1 MISIILPA
9 WNEEKYI
16 EKSIKSIMR
25 QTYTNWQLIVVDDG
39 STDNTANIVENLVQ
53 NDKRITFLQP
63 GKIGKVAAY
72 NLASKYVHGSWVYFM
87 GADDELPIDAFEHFL
102 KKVSECNPNEKVAL
116 RGTMKVISESKK
128 YNGLV
133 LPRNE
138 KVMNFSGP
146 LTFMSKAMQKSI
158 LPIPEDYPNEDTW
171 WTLCIEY
178 FADYT
183 DVVNEITCHYRIHD
197 GNSISRGGT
206 FESFNEKYHKR
217 YVVRTDFLER
227 FKDKLTEE
235 QKAEILDELAYEG
248 FRYNGK
254 TLKLLLQQKIDFKNK
269 MRFVMLSN
277 SFLYKIKKKLD
288 RYMLGW

>member
-1 MISIILPA
+1 MVSIILPA

-16 EKSIKSIMR
+16 AKSIKSILR

-39 STDNTANIVENLVQ
+39 STDDIANIVQELIK

-72 NLASKYVHGSWVYFM
+72 NLASQYVTGDWVYFM
-87 GADDELPIDAFEHFL
+87 GVDDEIPIDAFEHFL
-102 KKVSECNPNEKVAL
+102 RKVSEYNSSEKVAL

-138 KVMNFSGP
+138 KVMNFSGL
-146 LTFMSKAMQKSI
+146 LTFMSKAMHKFI
-158 LPIPEDYPNEDTW
+158 LPIPEDYPNEDSW

-178 FADYT
+178 FADYM
-183 DVVNEITCHYRIHD
+183 DVVSEITCHYRIHD
-197 GNSISRGGT
+197 GNSISRVGT
-206 FESFNEKYHKR
+206 FESFNEKYYKR
-217 YVVRTDFLER
+217 YIVCEDFLER

-235 QKAEILDELAYEG
+235 QKVKILDELAYEN

-254 TLKLLLQQKIDFKNK
+254 TLKLLLQQKMDFKNK

-277 SFLYKIKKKLD
+277 SVLYRIKKKLD